1 MITFLVKEKIMAT
14 AKERELA
21 RIKREEQ
28 MVADIEAI
36 KETMSMLIEATKL
49 LIIQVKELKN
59 EG

>member
-1 MITFLVKEKIMAT
+1 MAT